1 MCQTRCLE
9 QLCKCYIVTDESQDC
24 GQFRSITF
32 CWREKLPMDFRFCNF
47 ADILL
52 AFGGKYI
59 NSTIEFI
66 LLQYFNVIWAS

>member
-1 MCQTRCLE
+1 MSHRTVGSSGALLSVGE
-9 QLCKCYIVTDESQDC
+9 
-24 GQFRSITF
+24 
-32 CWREKLPMDFRFCNF
+32 EKLPMDFRFCNF